1 MINFLRGTLAQSL
14 PDRVTIDVGGVGYEV
29 FVPLSTYDRLPAQ
42 GATVTLLTHFHV
54 REQEQTLYGFA
65 DEQERDLFRLLLH
78 RVTGI
83 GPKMGIAILSGMSVS
98 DFQRNVVQSDAVA
111 LSKISGVGRKT
122 AERIILEL
130 KDKVGV
136 AAAWKDSATPSTPA
150 SPRDAAANDVMLA
163 LINLGY
169 KQPEAQKALKR
180 VLDEC
185 PGTVPDQ
192 GDLLRASLRLL
203 SQS

>member
-98 DFQRNVVQSDAVA
+98 DFQRNVVQSDAA
-111 LSKISGVGRKT
+111 
-122 AERIILEL
+122 
-130 KDKVGV
+130 
-136 AAAWKDSATPSTPA
+136 
-150 SPRDAAANDVMLA
+150 
-163 LINLGY
+163 
-169 KQPEAQKALKR
+169 
-180 VLDEC
+180 
-185 PGTVPDQ
+185 
-192 GDLLRASLRLL
+192 LRAAPL
-203 SQS
+203 QNDGAFIA

>member
-1 MINFLRGTLAQSL
+1 MNW
-14 PDRVTIDVGGVGYEV
+14 GYV
-29 FVPLSTYDRLPAQ
+29 WQRTQND
-42 GATVTLLTHFHV
+42 
-54 REQEQTLYGFA
+54 A
-65 DEQERDLFRLLLH
+65 DSQ
-78 RVTGI
+78 I
-83 GPKMGIAILSGMSVS
+83 
-98 DFQRNVVQSDAVA
+98 
-111 LSKISGVGRKT
+111 
-122 AERIILEL
+122 

-136 AAAWKDSATPSTPA
+136 AAAWKDSATPSSPA